1 MVTNQK
7 KFMQY
12 SLFTASSTLVLAVSL
27 VSGSLAVANAATVL
41 PNGNLI
47 DLGIFSSGTYTLTG
61 SGLID
66 LCGSGNFS
74 MRPDGVPDSPVS
86 CSNYGSYFNPSGSY
100 QADGSLA
107 RAGNNAKI
115 GSLIGT
121 LNANAFTSNRPTLD
135 QASDW
140 FLIGYSSSVTLPST
154 GHIYASVNDTFYSNN
169 TGSFDVQVQRVSA
182 LDPQQ
187 VPESS
192 PYKLMTLG
200 LVAILVRSYRRILDN
215 VIF

>member
-1 MVTNQK
+1 MR
-7 KFMQY
+7 Y
-12 SLFTASSTLVLAVSL
+12 SLLFTASSTLVLAVSL
-27 VSGSLAVANAATVL
+27 VGVAVANAATVL

-86 CSNYGSYFNPSGSY
+86 CRNYGSYFNPSGSY
-100 QADGSLA
+100 QADGALA

-121 LNANAFTSNRPTLD
+121 LNVNAFTSTRPTLD
-135 QASDW
+135 QANDW
-140 FLIGYSSSVTLPST
+140 FMIRP
-154 GHIYASVNDTFYSNN
+154 I
-169 TGSFDVQVQRVSA
+169 R
-182 LDPQQ
+182 
-187 VPESS
+187 E
-192 PYKLMTLG
+192 
-200 LVAILVRSYRRILDN
+200 
-215 VIF
+215 